1 MFAAE
6 DCAIDAVD
14 ALIEA
19 TFVSLEG
26 PAEVRLFRFSARAC
40 LDDAWAVAN
49 LGNLGCDDPYG
60 GGGRRYVFGG
70 GGAICAVVGASAGSG
85 WFAEAEPA
93 PSEIDSHATSH
104 VSVRAPPPPPDDDA
118 SARTSAASR
127 ESSFR
132 GSFRGSFRS
141 SSRGSLYRGGS
152 SRGSMRKRLTMK
164 RTSTILEPFVVPCR
178 AAWKSNLQPD
188 FNVRVIE
195 RFDTSTS
202 AVLRE
207 LAESNRFVQKS
218 AESTSI

>member
-6 DCAIDAVD
+6 DCALDAVD

-19 TFVSLEG
+19 TFVALEG

-104 VSVRAPPPPPDDDA
+104 VSVRAPPPL
-118 SARTSAASR
+118 ARAISASR
-127 ESSFR
+127 SVISASEIAPLTR
-132 GSFRGSFRS
+132 ATCRDAAPLTTHHAPRTTH
-141 SSRGSLYRGGS
+141 GSLWRCLAT
-152 SRGSMRKRLTMK
+152 LT
-164 RTSTILEPFVVPCR
+164 
-178 AAWKSNLQPD
+178 
-188 FNVRVIE
+188 
-195 RFDTSTS
+195 
-202 AVLRE
+202 
-207 LAESNRFVQKS
+207 
-218 AESTSI
+218 